1 MTQPSIQQIAT
12 TLQQQLDQLR
22 GKLNEVIQT
31 TDFGSLRFNQQ
42 QGALDQYRM
51 NIYNI
56 ELRFDLLLKML
67 EEKGMLAK
75 DEFNKRWPLY
85 LKNEIGVMGQDG
97 KMDGV
102 LKITFYGN

>member
-31 TDFGSLRFNQQ
+31 TDIGYLRFNQQ
-42 QGALDQYRM
+42 QGDLDQYRM

-102 LKITFYGN
+102 LKITMYGE